1 LKTPV
6 PSPFH
11 DLVAFIVVVVACPIA
26 VFGGAN
32 LGCVGSTAFS
42 GACAATMIF
51 VSPLVL
57 LVGGVIAGV
66 ATEGWTGLLV
76 VLIGTLVGMF
86 TILLLAQFA
95 GNPVPVDWFS
105 AVVASIF
112 FGGPIV
118 IGYGIGRIVARLLAT
133 RRA

>member
-1 LKTPV
+1 
-6 PSPFH
+6 
-11 DLVAFIVVVVACPIA
+11 
-26 VFGGAN
+26 
-32 LGCVGSTAFS
+32 
-42 GACAATMIF
+42 MIF